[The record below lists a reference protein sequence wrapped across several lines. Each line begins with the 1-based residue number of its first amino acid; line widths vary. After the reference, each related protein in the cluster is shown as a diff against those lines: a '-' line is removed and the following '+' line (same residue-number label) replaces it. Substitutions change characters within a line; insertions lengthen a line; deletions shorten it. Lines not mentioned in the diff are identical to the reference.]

1 MRTILIRLAELLGLC
16 FIMSPI
22 SCALYY
28 YKWIP
33 NTEAAYGIMLVIIT
47 IIFIVSNVLMLRRCY
62 FDLRNT
68 VAYYVTNYMAYFVFM
83 VITYVTFRLFGE
95 VPYAWLFNTLKLAAF
110 TDFDLSSLRSTF
122 FTHGI
127 MLLIIAVAPIGMDWV
142 FELPDEDFD
151 EDEEDFDED
160 DLDEDDDSVVE

>member
-1 MRTILIRLAELLGLC
+1 MRTILIRLVELLLLC
-16 FIMSPI
+16 FTMSPI

-28 YKWIP
+28 YQWIP
-33 NTEAAYGIMLVIIT
+33 NTDAAYGIMLIIMM
-47 IIFIVSNVLMLRRCY
+47 IIFIVSNVFMLRQCY

-68 VAYYVTNYMAYFVFM
+68 AAYYITNYIAYFVFM
-83 VITYVTFRLFGE
+83 VITYVTYRLFGE

-122 FTHGI
+122 VTHGI

-142 FELPDEDFD
+142 FDLPEDDFD
-151 EDEEDFDED
+151 EEDEPEPFEDEEDPME
-160 DLDEDDDSVVE
+160 E